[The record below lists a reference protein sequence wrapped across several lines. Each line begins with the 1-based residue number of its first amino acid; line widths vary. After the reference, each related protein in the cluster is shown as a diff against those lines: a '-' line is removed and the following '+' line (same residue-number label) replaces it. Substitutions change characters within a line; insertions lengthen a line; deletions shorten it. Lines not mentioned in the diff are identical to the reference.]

1 VKNIK
6 ILGCNH
12 RTASLSV
19 REHIAFGSDHMDSA
33 MTSLHNLEGIDEAL
47 IVSTCNRTEICYRG
61 LANMQKVVEWLAN
74 FHGIDKDQL
83 SDCFYFYTDRE
94 ALSHLVKVASGL
106 DSMVLGEPQV
116 FGQIKTSYKEAK
128 KEGYLGGSLD
138 GILQQIFAIA
148 KKARST
154 TGLGNKPLSLASVAV
169 QLAVEKFGGDLVNS
183 SALIVGAGHNASLI
197 ARYLHK
203 QGNHSLFIAN
213 RTHEKAKKLAQFVSG
228 NAIRLIDIAKY
239 LGVVD
244 MVFTSTNCPTYII
257 TKDMVQRALVSYE
270 KKSFFIADLS
280 VPRDVEPSVREL
292 ANVSFFIM
300 DDMQGLIQKNQ
311 EYRNQE
317 ANRAVKLIE
326 AEIEARLLF
335 SSKGLEGPATLTD
348 KSLERMTNVGT
359 EGKRKI

>member
-1 VKNIK
+1 MKDIK
-6 ILGCNH
+6 LLGCNH

-33 MTSLHNLEGIDEAL
+33 MKSLHNLEGIDEAL
-47 IVSTCNRTEICYRG
+47 IVSTCNRTEICYSG
-61 LANMQKVVEWLAN
+61 VANMQKVVEWLAD
-74 FHGIDKDQL
+74 FHAIDRDQL
-83 SDCFYFYTDRE
+83 SDCFYFYTARE
-94 ALSHLVKVASGL
+94 ALFHLIKVASGL

-128 KEGYLGGSLD
+128 EGGYLGGSLD
-138 GILQQIFAIA
+138 GTLQQIFAIA

-169 QLAVEKFGGDLVNS
+169 HLAADKLGGGLVNGA
-183 SALIVGAGHNASLI
+183 ALIVGAGHNASLI

-213 RTHEKAKKLAQFVSG
+213 RTHEKAKKLAQSVSG
-228 NAIRLIDIAKY
+228 NAIRLMDIAKY
-239 LGVVD
+239 LGTVN

-257 TKDMVQRALVSYE
+257 TKDMVERALMSELVSDE
-270 KKSFFIADLS
+270 KKKFFIADLS

-292 ANVSFFIM
+292 ANVAFFIM

-311 EYRNQE
+311 EYRDQE
-317 ANRAVKLIE
+317 ANRAIRLIE
-326 AEIEARLLF
+326 TEVGSFASRGSENPTSLT
-335 SSKGLEGPATLTD
+335 GLGKMA
-348 KSLERMTNVGT
+348 NVGT
-359 EGKRKI
+359 EDKREI